1 MAFFRNYSNETV
13 AQSVLDEK
21 GQGQNINRVHS
32 SVGNEY
38 VDATSS
44 EKDFES
50 KVDGQYQSDGDT
62 NDAGLQNEAAAA
74 DDIGLRI
81 SNLQPSGRR
90 TAMAGKW
97 GSTFWK
103 DCQPMGHRNGSE
115 SEQDSKCRFDC
126 KNEEA
131 LDDNS
136 SDGREVDKVQKGQND
151 VPADEMSSDDYYE
164 QDGEDQSDSL
174 HYRGLNHSSVLNSQ
188 PQSRPVAVNMARNSK
203 ASNDNE
209 YDDDEDGDND
219 GDADYEDEDEE
230 EEDGNCI

>member
-21 GQGQNINRVHS
+21 GQGQNIARVNS

-38 VDATSS
+38 TDATSS
-44 EKDFES
+44 EKDFDT

-62 NDAGLQNEAAAA
+62 NDAGMQYEAAGA
-74 DDIGLRI
+74 DNIGLRI

-90 TAMAGKW
+90 TTTAGKW

-103 DCQPMGHRNGSE
+103 DCQPMSHRNGSE
-115 SEQDSKCRFDC
+115 SEQDSKYRFDG
-126 KNEEA
+126 KNGEA
-131 LDDNS
+131 PEDNS
-136 SDGREVDKVQKGQND
+136 SDGREIDKVPKGQND

-164 QDGEDQSDSL
+164 QDGEDQSDSF
-174 HYRGLNHSSVLNSQ
+174 HYRGLNHSSVVKPQ
-188 PQSRPVAVNMARNSK
+188 PQTRPVAVNIARNSK
-203 ASNDNE
+203 TSNDHE
-209 YDDDEDGDND
+209 YDDEEDGDD

-230 EEDGNCI
+230 EEDGNRI